1 MKRNVLFIAL
11 ALSSVQMASQA
22 QNGCGNGRY
31 QQMIF
36 TDYTLTSD
44 VVYGQVPGGGDL
56 LLDVYE
62 PTGDQLTSRPLIV
75 LAHGGSFI
83 GGSKTEDPAVTKSC
97 MAFAKMGYVCASIN
111 YTLGFDAFPPNAESA
126 ARTVYRAARQL
137 KTAVRFFRKDAATT
151 NLYKINPNVVFIG
164 GNSAGAITALH
175 AAYLDT
181 YAELPAGIDTS
192 ALAQGAIEG
201 YMFGNA
207 GYSDQVSGVVNMA
220 GAIGDVDWL
229 ANNTIIPVVSA
240 HGTVDQTVPYGSDII
255 VFLGAFPVLPVEGS
269 GSIHQYA
276 QANGMNEA
284 LLDFVNE
291 DHVPWNS
298 NDTKM
303 TQVINF
309 NRDFL
314 YNIVCVLADVDEQNM
329 TESLQVFPNP
339 ANDLVTVQ
347 VSGFAGEINIR
358 ITDLTGKIVISQTQ
372 IVSEGQFNITT
383 DGLSAGMYSLELRG
397 GNYLATKK
405 LMIGK

>member
-1 MKRNVLFIAL
+1 MKRNVLLIAL
-11 ALSSVQMASQA
+11 ALSSVQLTSQA

-62 PTGDQLTSRPLIV
+62 PTGDQLAARPLIV

-97 MAFAKMGYVCASIN
+97 IAFAKMGYVCASIN

-126 ARTVYRAARQL
+126 ARTVYRTARQM
-137 KTAVRFFRKDAATT
+137 KTAVRFFRKDAATA
-151 NLYKINPNVVFIG
+151 NLYKVNPDVVFIG

-175 AAYLDT
+175 AGYLDT

-201 YMFGNA
+201 YMFGHP
-207 GYSDQVSGVVNMA
+207 GYSDQVSGIINMA

-229 ANNTIIPVVSA
+229 ANNTIVPVVSA
-240 HGTVDQTVPYGSDII
+240 HGTVDQTVPYGSETI
-255 VFLGAFPVLPVEGS
+255 VFLGAFPVMPVEGS
-269 GSIHQYA
+269 GTIHTYA

-298 NDTKM
+298 DDTKM

-314 YNIVCVLADVDEQNM
+314 YNIVCVLADVDAQNM
-329 TESLQVFPNP
+329 LQAANIFPNP
-339 ANDLVTVQ
+339 ADDLVTIQ
-347 VSGFAGEINIR
+347 LPGFSGELTIR
-358 ITDLTGKIVISQTQ
+358 VTDLTGKTVYSQVSTISDGQ
-372 IVSEGQFNITT
+372 VSLNTEN
-383 DGLSAGMYSLELRG
+383 LSAGMYALEIRS
-397 GNYLATKK
+397 GNYSTTKK